1 MRSGRIEVKAPGKAL
16 IISVPALLTLY
27 ALFQDAL
34 ILCASLVAT
43 LLFLCALLSAAM
55 RVRWLAEHLSV
66 KPESVSLRLTAG
78 GAGIVKARFEAPKP
92 VMLLVK
98 HPLRFCAVKPQPTIS
113 NSEFTL
119 EFTPNLAGS
128 YSSDRLDV
136 EADAALGL
144 FTAKVSLPFKTDV
157 AVIPRVVPA
166 AVRALE
172 LIGSTASPGGSIY
185 EYPLIHK
192 VGKGTEYAETREY
205 TPGDE
210 FRRIDWKA
218 TARLQKLMI
227 KHFHEEVGGE
237 VNLIFDLKAAGP
249 ASTDA
254 AAAEF
259 LNLATALSA
268 ENMPYRITVVDAENR
283 IKTLRFEDWRQAL
296 LAAVK
301 YALASVK
308 VDYTYL
314 YDVIGP
320 QSSRELMLLTKIAA
334 GETLLDS
341 AGAQKDRG
349 WMDAVAVTCL
359 IGDLTWLINI
369 WDEALKHGGRL
380 IVHAP
385 SKVWLDSPSLE
396 EAYMNYQRQARI
408 LKLLRKRGIEVKV
421 Y

>member
-1 MRSGRIEVKAPGKAL
+1 MRSGKIEVKASGKAL
-16 IISVPALLTLY
+16 MLSAPALLTLY

-34 ILCASLVAT
+34 ILYASLLAL
-43 LLFLCALLSAAM
+43 LLFLCALIYAVR
-55 RVRWLAEHLSV
+55 RVRWMAERLSV
-66 KPESVSLRLTAG
+66 KPESASLRLVAG
-78 GAGIVKARFEAPKP
+78 DTGTVKARVEAPKP
-92 VMLLVK
+92 VLLLAK
-98 HPLRFCAVKPQPTIS
+98 HPLGFCTVKPQPIMS

-128 YSSDRLDV
+128 YSSDRLDIESDV
-136 EADAALGL
+136 AAGL
-144 FTAKVSLPFKTDV
+144 FAAKVSLPFKTEV
-157 AVIPRVVPA
+157 AVIPRVIPA

-172 LIGSTASPGGSIY
+172 LIGSTASPGGSMY
-185 EYPLIHK
+185 EYPLIHR
-192 VGKGTEYAETREY
+192 VGRGTEYAETREY
-205 TPGDE
+205 APGDE
-210 FRRIDWKA
+210 LRRVDWKA
-218 TARLQKLMI
+218 TARLQKLMV

-237 VNLIFDLKAAGP
+237 VNLIFDLKSAGP
-249 ASTDA
+249 ISMDA

-268 ENMPYRITVVDAENR
+268 GNIPYRITVVDAENR
-283 IKTLRFEDWRQAL
+283 IETLRFEDWRQAL

-320 QSSRELMLLTKIAA
+320 QSSWELMLLTKIAG

-341 AGAQKDRG
+341 AALQKDRG

-359 IGDLTWLINI
+359 IGDLTWLIDVWN
-369 WDEALKHGGRL
+369 EALKHGGRL
-380 IVHAP
+380 IVHTP

-396 EAYMNYQRQARI
+396 EAYMDYQRQARI
-408 LKLLRKRGIEVKV
+408 LKTLRKRGIEVKV